1 MRKRL
6 RTYSNAFLSC
16 YNASTL
22 CSCTTLCQLTCRT
35 YDHPTRAACESSF
48 WTSTEQYETSRDRRV
63 YSVAGRPAV
72 VLIVNLYQSAHVL
85 SRSRVSYC
93 RVSLRSSAR
102 PASQMPPNY
111 ADSVVC
117 AVCWIK
123 HLLSRT
129 GVKSR
134 VRVSKDAAAPWDPPD
149 ASHPTLDRHSQ
160 LFCVIFRW
168 AVREAKFK
176 GETEKCGSK

>member
-1 MRKRL
+1 M
-6 RTYSNAFLSC
+6 
-16 YNASTL
+16 
-22 CSCTTLCQLTCRT
+22 
-35 YDHPTRAACESSF
+35 
-48 WTSTEQYETSRDRRV
+48 

-93 RVSLRSSAR
+93 CVSVHSSAR

-134 VRVSKDAAAPWDPPD
+134 VRVSKDAAALWDPPD
-149 ASHPTLDRHSQ
+149 ASRPTLDRHSQ

-176 GETEKCGSK
+176 GETEKCGSKWVKRGRCSEGILRRTTHPFNGRLSGTTRVSRHQNDTANLDFCSIAGICYATFY

>member
-1 MRKRL
+1 M
-6 RTYSNAFLSC
+6 
-16 YNASTL
+16 
-22 CSCTTLCQLTCRT
+22 
-35 YDHPTRAACESSF
+35 
-48 WTSTEQYETSRDRRV
+48 

-93 RVSLRSSAR
+93 CVSVHSSAR

-134 VRVSKDAAAPWDPPD
+134 VRVSKDAAALWDPPD
-149 ASHPTLDRHSQ
+149 ASRPTLDRHSQ

-176 GETEKCGSK
+176 GETEKCGSKWVKRGRCSKGILRRNGVENFKGIRYRYPPHLKPLKFSAVVAAMHVSELL